1 LLFAGELILGSP
13 PSYLPLPVLETDFKD
28 NWYGFLTG
36 QMPFISSRKQYHNT
50 AGVFKNQQKS
60 TLKMKKTVCQQTSAC
75 SCRHRF
81 TSPEHT
87 ICPRRD
93 TAFFTGVKVVA
104 EQIVLVRRYE
114 IGWTFIKATEYL
126 QHNTYT

>member
-1 LLFAGELILGSP
+1 M
-13 PSYLPLPVLETDFKD
+13 
-28 NWYGFLTG
+28 GFLQVRWPSFHQVNSITTLLE
-36 QMPFISSRKQYHNT
+36 FSKTN
-50 AGVFKNQQKS
+50 KKS

-75 SCRHRF
+75 SCRYRF

-93 TAFFTGVKVVA
+93 TAFFTGVKVAA
-104 EQIVLVRRYE
+104 EQIVLVCRYE

-126 QHNTYT
+126 QHNTRT